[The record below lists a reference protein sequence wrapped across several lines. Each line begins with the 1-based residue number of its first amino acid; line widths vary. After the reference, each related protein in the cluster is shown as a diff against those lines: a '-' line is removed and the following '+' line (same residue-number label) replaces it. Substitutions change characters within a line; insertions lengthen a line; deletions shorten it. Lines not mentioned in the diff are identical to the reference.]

1 MGTAIIALLCI
12 ILSFIIGCVVGYDIK
27 ADELKDRQQNKNK
40 KT

>member
-12 ILSFIIGCVVGYDIK
+12 ILSFIIGGVVGYDIK
-27 ADELKDRQQNKNK
+27 VDELKDRQQNKNK